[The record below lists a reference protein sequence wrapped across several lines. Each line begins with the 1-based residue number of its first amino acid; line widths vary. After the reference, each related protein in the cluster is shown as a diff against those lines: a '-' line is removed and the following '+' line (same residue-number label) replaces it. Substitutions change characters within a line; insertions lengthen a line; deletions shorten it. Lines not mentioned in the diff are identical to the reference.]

1 MASKFG
7 GLLGGGSGTGGPNTA
22 ESRSVVVRTG
32 LSTPPVPAK
41 TGGLR
46 LPRVSAA
53 PAFAIALDATGSM
66 ASSIAEARNY
76 IGEILARVRAQLQ
89 RPIRVQFLCYR
100 DYDVVE
106 AGNQWAHKA
115 PLETSPMTEDAE
127 ALSAWLAK
135 VEARG
140 GGSNSGEAIEAA
152 LEAAYQLTTNRG
164 SRIAAVLLA
173 GDEPSNHRADLD
185 AAGRHQAATARD
197 WARRLA
203 EQKVP
208 VHTFVIRDRS
218 DTIAD
223 FSEIARL
230 SGGKT
235 GRLDGSSSMLNMA
248 ALAMVAAVGGA
259 SAVRK
264 YATQHR
270 LSGPEEAFATLLLT
284 GPMP

>member
-7 GLLGGGSGTGGPNTA
+7 GLLGGGSGTRVPNA
-22 ESRSVVVRTG
+22 GEPRGVVVSTEP
-32 LSTPPVPAK
+32 STPPPPAR
-41 TGGLR
+41 TGGSR

-66 ASSIAEARNY
+66 ASSIAEAREH

-89 RPIRVQFLCYR
+89 RPIQVQFLCYR
-100 DYDVVE
+100 DYDVSE
-106 AGNQWAHKA
+106 SGNQWERKEL
-115 PLETSPMTEDAE
+115 LETSPMTEDAKD
-127 ALSAWLAK
+127 LSAWLAE
-135 VEARG
+135 VEACC

-152 LEAAYQLTTNRG
+152 LEAAYQLTTNRAT
-164 SRIAAVLLA
+164 RIAAVLLA
-173 GDEPSNHRADLD
+173 GDEPSNRRADLD
-185 AAGRHQAATARD
+185 AAGRRQAATAHD

-208 VHTFVIRDRS
+208 IHTFVVRDRS

-235 GRLDGSSSMLNMA
+235 GRLDGSASMLNMA

-270 LSGPEEAFATLLLT
+270 LSGPE
-284 GPMP
+284 